1 MVRIGVL
8 LPTAFARGGELLADV
23 SALDAAGAYA
33 VLVEGSDPEAFVVLA
48 AAAAVT
54 RRVKVGCV
62 VGDVFAAGAF
72 AVLNRISGDRALVF
86 ARDRGT
92 APERTDGVIIAGL
105 QPGEH
110 AVQAKQLAPAE
121 VWAEV
126 SAPADRQG
134 WAEMLAAYDEAR
146 ANGVVVR
153 WDPRLVD
160 LLRNPDADDDRSDL
174 QMSTG

>member
-8 LPTAFARGGELLADV
+8 LPTAFRRGGELLADV
-23 SALDAAGAYA
+23 LALDAGGAYA

-54 RRVKVGCV
+54 HHVKVGCV
-62 VGDVFAAGAF
+62 RGVVFAAGAF
-72 AVLNRISGDRALVF
+72 ATLNRISGDRALKFV
-86 ARDRGT
+86 RDPET
-92 APERTDGVIIAGL
+92 APESTDGVLIAGL

-110 AVQAKQLAPAE
+110 GVQAMRHAPAE

-126 SAPADRQG
+126 TVPADRRG
-134 WAEMLAAYDEAR
+134 WADMLAAYEKAGAR
-146 ANGVVVR
+146 GVVVG

-160 LLRNPDADDDRSDL
+160 LLRNPNADDDRSDL

>member
-1 MVRIGVL
+1 VIRVSVL
-8 LPTAFARGGELLADV
+8 LPAALPRGGELLADV

-33 VLVEGSDPEAFVVLA
+33 VLVEGSDAEALVVLA

-54 RRVKVGCV
+54 RHVKVGCV
-62 VGDVFAAGAF
+62 RGDAFAAGAF
-72 AVLNRISGDRALVF
+72 AALNRISGDRALVF
-86 ARDRGT
+86 ARDG
-92 APERTDGVIIAGL
+92 GVAHYRADAVIVAGR

-110 AVQAKQLAPAE
+110 GAQAQRLAPAE

-126 SAPADRQG
+126 AAPPDRRG
-134 WAEMLAAYDEAR
+134 WVEMLAAYENAG
-146 ANGVVVR
+146 AHGVVVR
-153 WDPRLVD
+153 WDPRLID

>member
-1 MVRIGVL
+1 
-8 LPTAFARGGELLADV
+8 
-23 SALDAAGAYA
+23 
-33 VLVEGSDPEAFVVLA
+33 
-48 AAAAVT
+48 
-54 RRVKVGCV
+54 
-62 VGDVFAAGAF
+62 
-72 AVLNRISGDRALVF
+72 
-86 ARDRGT
+86 
-92 APERTDGVIIAGL
+92 VIIAGL

-110 AVQAKQLAPAE
+110 AVRAKQLAPAE

>member
-1 MVRIGVL
+1 VVRIGVL
-8 LPTAFARGGELLADV
+8 LPAASPRAGELLADV

-48 AAAAVT
+48 AAAAIT
-54 RRVKVGCV
+54 RRVKVACV
-62 VGDVFAAGAF
+62 RGEIFAAGAF
-72 AVLNRISGDRALVF
+72 ATLNWISGDRAVAF
-86 ARDRGT
+86 AR
-92 APERTDGVIIAGL
+92 ERDAELSPTDVVIITGP
-105 QPGEH
+105 QPGEL
-110 AVQAKQLAPAE
+110 ASQAKRLAPAE

-126 SAPADRQG
+126 SVPADRRG
-134 WAEMLAAYDEAR
+134 WAQMLAAYEEAG
-146 ANGVVVR
+146 ASGVVVP

>member
-1 MVRIGVL
+1 VVRIGVL
-8 LPTAFARGGELLADV
+8 LPTAFGRGGELLADV

-33 VLVEGSDPEAFVVLA
+33 VLVDGSDPEAFVVLA

-54 RRVKVGCV
+54 RHIKVGCV
-62 VGDVFAAGAF
+62 RGDVFAAGAF
-72 AVLNRISGDRALVF
+72 ATLNRISGDRALAF
-86 ARDRGT
+86 SRDGGT

-110 AVQAKQLAPAE
+110 EVQAKRLAPAE

-126 SAPADRQG
+126 SAPADRPG
-134 WAEMLAAYDEAR
+134 WAEMLAAYEEAR
-146 ANGVVVR
+146 AHGVVVR

-160 LLRNPDADDDRSDL
+160 LLRNSDADDDRSDL